1 MILGDEPLIFKVV
14 LSQLAS
20 ILKIFTR
27 FFISL
32 VKKKKKER
40 KKAEAMVGNGWTL
53 NRAKKLCFI
62 HPSIPYLQSKRSTKQ
77 TTPTTLPRRW
87 ESRGQTRK

>member
-32 VKKKKKER
+32 VKKKKKRE
-40 KKAEAMVGNGWTL
+40 
-53 NRAKKLCFI
+53 
-62 HPSIPYLQSKRSTKQ
+62 KRQK
-77 TTPTTLPRRW
+77 RW
-87 ESRGQTRK
+87 